1 MRRSAWTIGATVIAA
16 LSLGVAACGGSD
28 NESGSGNAKGS
39 DSTAATKV
47 KEGAKQ
53 GGKLTVLWTGDVDHI
68 DCGQTYYQMGNFICN
83 ATQKQLYAYKPDN
96 GAQMVPALAD
106 GDPQVSADGKTV
118 TVKIKAGVKYSP
130 PYDKEVT
137 SADIK
142 YAIER
147 GFFNSV
153 AAGFTQS
160 YYADL
165 EGAKIGVKPG
175 TEIPGITTP
184 DPTTVV
190 FKFTRA
196 VGGVMASG
204 ALAYGA
210 TAPVPKAYASKF
222 DAKSPSTYGEN
233 QLSTGPYMIEND
245 PSGKA
250 VGYEPGKRIHLVRN
264 PNWDKSL
271 DFKPAYLDEI
281 DNLEG
286 NDDPGVASRRILTG
300 QSMINGDFSPLPE
313 NLKDAY
319 ENRKDQLVL
328 IPSGGGRWISMNTT
342 IKPFDTLDVR
352 KAVIAGFDRNA
363 LILTRGGKLVGD
375 PGTHILP
382 PGMAGFEEAGGAKG
396 FDLDFISPDGKPLP
410 DVSASHFKK
419 AGYASGKY
427 EGKEKIL
434 MVGSNA
440 GVAAKT
446 AESAKQQLENMGF
459 NIQLRLVQQQTM
471 YTKYCNTPDAKVA
484 ICPNVG
490 WLKDFADGQTMLDPT
505 FNGKNILEQGNSNW
519 PQLNDPTINKAMD
532 DAELLPKEER
542 PAAWAAIDKQV
553 TEQAGVVPWIWDKQ
567 PLIQSANVNGVASI
581 SNAQWELAWTSL
593 K

>member
-1 MRRSAWTIGATVIAA
+1 MRRSAWTIGATVLAA

-28 NESGSGNAKGS
+28 NSSSGDKKADTGTTVPEKAK
-39 DSTAATKV
+39 T
-47 KEGAKQ
+47 

-83 ATQKQLYAYKPDN
+83 ATQKQLYAYKPDD
-96 GAQMVPALAD
+96 GATLVPDLAD
-106 GDPQVSADGKTV
+106 GDPQVSEDGKTV
-118 TVKIKAGVKYSP
+118 TIKIKAGVKYSP
-130 PYDKEVT
+130 PYQDHTVT
-137 SADIK
+137 SADVK

-147 GFFNSV
+147 GFFSSV

-165 EGAKIGVKPG
+165 EGAKIGSKPG
-175 TEIPGITTP
+175 SEISGITTP
-184 DPTTVV
+184 DDTTLVLK
-190 FKFTRA
+190 FKRA

-210 TAPVPKAYASKF
+210 TAPVPKAYAAKF
-222 DAKSPSTYGEN
+222 DAKTPSTYGEN
-233 QLSTGPYMIEND
+233 QLATGPYMIEND
-245 PSGKA
+245 ASGKA

-264 PNWDKSL
+264 PSWDKSL

-313 NLKDAY
+313 NLKDASQ
-319 ENRKDQLVL
+319 NRPKQLVL
-328 IPSGGGRWISMNTT
+328 IPSGGGRWVSMNTT
-342 IKPFDTLDVR
+342 IKPFDDLNVR
-352 KAVIAGFDRNA
+352 KAVIAGFDRA
-363 LILTRGGKLVGD
+363 AMLLTRGGKLVGD
-375 PGTHILP
+375 QATHFIP
-382 PGMAGFEEAGGAKG
+382 PGMAGFEEAGGFKG
-396 FDLDFISPDGKPLP
+396 TGVDFLSVDGKPQPQL
-410 DVSASHFKK
+410 SAQYFKK

-440 GVAAKT
+440 GVAAKA
-446 AESAKQQLENMGF
+446 AEVAKENFEKMGF
-459 NIQLRLVQQQTM
+459 NIQMRLVQQQTM
-471 YTKYCNTPDAKVA
+471 YTRYCNTPAAKVA

-490 WLKDFADGQTMLDPT
+490 WLKDFNDPQTLLNPT
-505 FNGKNILEQGNSNW
+505 FNGKNILDQGNSNW
-519 PQLNDPTINKAMD
+519 SMLDDPAINKAMD
-532 DAELLPKEER
+532 KAELLPKDQR
-542 PAAWAAIDKQV
+542 PAAWAQVDKMV
-553 TEQAGVVPWIWDKQ
+553 TAQAPAVPWIWDKQ
-567 PLIQSANVNGVASI
+567 PLIQSANVNGVASQ

>member
-28 NESGSGNAKGS
+28 SDSGGDSGNKPSQGGNTPPKEAK
-39 DSTAATKV
+39 T
-47 KEGAKQ
+47 

-96 GAQMVPALAD
+96 GAQMVPDLAD
-106 GDPQVSADGKTV
+106 GDPQVSEDGKTV
-118 TVKIKAGVKYSP
+118 TIKIKSGVKYSP
-130 PYDKEVT
+130 PYNKEVT
-137 SADIK
+137 SADVK

-165 EGAKIGVKPG
+165 EGAKIGAKPG
-175 TEIPGITTP
+175 TEISGITTP

-190 FKFTRA
+190 FKFKRA

-210 TAPVPKAYASKF
+210 TAPVPKAYAAKF

-245 PSGKA
+245 ASGKA
-250 VGYEPGKRIHLVRN
+250 IGYEPGKRIHLIRN
-264 PNWDKSL
+264 PNWDKTL

-281 DNLEG
+281 DNIEG

-319 ENRKDQLVL
+319 ENRKSQLVL
-328 IPSGGGRWISMNTT
+328 IPSGGGRWISLNTT
-342 IKPFDTLDVR
+342 IKPFDNLDVR
-352 KAVIAGFDRNA
+352 KAVLAGFDRNA

-375 PGTHILP
+375 PATHILP
-382 PGMAGFEEAGGAKG
+382 PGMAGFEEAGGMKSKV
-396 FDLDFISPDGKPLP
+396 DFLSADGKPLP
-410 DVSASHFKK
+410 DVSANYFKK

-471 YTKYCNTPDAKVA
+471 YTKYCNTPSAKVA

-519 PQLNDPTINKAMD
+519 PQLDDPAINKAMD

-542 PAAWAAIDKQV
+542 PAAWAKIDDMV
-553 TEQAGVVPWIWDKQ
+553 TAQAGVLPWIWDKQ

>member
-1 MRRSAWTIGATVIAA
+1 MRRSAWTIGATVLAA

-28 NESGSGNAKGS
+28 SSSDGNKDTNTG
-39 DSTAATKV
+39 TKV
-47 KEGAKQ
+47 PEQAKT

-83 ATQKQLYAYKPDN
+83 ATQKQLYNYKPDD
-96 GAQMVPALAD
+96 GKTLVPDLAD
-106 GDPQVSADGKTV
+106 GDPQVSEDGKTI
-118 TVKIKAGVKYSP
+118 TVKLKKGVKYSP

-137 SADIK
+137 SADVK

-147 GFFNSV
+147 GFFSSV
-153 AAGFTQS
+153 ASGFTQS

-165 EGAKIGVKPG
+165 EGAKINSKPG
-175 TEIPGITTP
+175 SEISGLQTP
-184 DPTTVV
+184 DPQTLVL
-190 FKFTRA
+190 KFTRPL
-196 VGGVMASG
+196 GGVMSSG

-210 TAPVPKAYASKF
+210 TAPVPKAYAEKF
-222 DAKSPSTYGEN
+222 DAKTPSTYGEN
-233 QLSTGPYMIEND
+233 QLATGPYMISND
-245 PSGKA
+245 ASGKA
-250 VGYEPGKRIHLVRN
+250 TGYEPGKRIHLVRN

-313 NLKDAY
+313 NLKDASQ
-319 ENRKDQLVL
+319 NRKSQLVL
-328 IPSGGGRWISMNTT
+328 IPSGGGRWVSMNTT
-342 IKPFDTLDVR
+342 IKPFDDINVR
-352 KAVIAGFDRNA
+352 KGVIAGFDRA
-363 LILTRGGKLVGD
+363 AMLLTRGGKLVGD
-375 PGTHILP
+375 QATHFIA
-382 PGMAGFEEAGGAKG
+382 PGMAGFEEAGGMKG
-396 FDLDFISPDGKPLP
+396 TGVDFLSVDGKPQPEL
-410 DVSASHFKK
+410 SAEYFKK

-427 EGKEKIL
+427 EGTEKIL

-440 GVAAKT
+440 GVAAKA
-446 AESAKQQLENMGF
+446 AEVAKENFERMGF
-459 NIQLRLVQQQTM
+459 NVQMRLVQQQTM
-471 YTKYCNTPDAKVA
+471 YTRYCNTPSAKVA

-490 WLKDFADGQTMLDPT
+490 WLKDFNDPQTMLNPT

-519 PQLNDPTINKAMD
+519 SELDVPAINKAMD
-532 DAELLPKEER
+532 KAELLPKEER
-542 PAAWAAIDKQV
+542 AAAWAEIDKQV
-553 TEQAGVVPWIWDKQ
+553 TAEAPAVPWIWDKQ